1 MRRRYIVTILTALGV
16 VGYLALDDKQTAP
29 DNASVIDAINQEPD
43 YIIKGVKA
51 EHYDKNGVLGRK
63 IEAESAEH
71 LPISDTTKLIQPS
84 VILRD
89 KQNPIWSVKSQNGLL
104 LGTQT
109 LELNGDVQV
118 LPMKG
123 SQTELS
129 LKTEHIS
136 IDLDKQIADTSEN
149 VLIESPDTKIHS
161 KGMNMNMITQ
171 QVQFTSQVRGQHDP
185 KTK

>member
-16 VGYLALDDKQTAP
+16 VGYLALDDKQTTP
-29 DNASVIDAINQEPD
+29 ENASIDAISQEPD
-43 YIIKGVKA
+43 YIIQGVKA
-51 EHYDKNGVLGRK
+51 RHYDKHGVLGRR
-63 IEAESAEH
+63 IEAKSAQH
-71 LPISDTTKLIQPS
+71 LPITDTTKLIEPS

-89 KQNPIWSVKSQNGLL
+89 KQNPTWTVKSQKGQL

-109 LELNGDVQV
+109 LELDGDVQV

-149 VLIESPDTKIHS
+149 VTIESPDTKIRS

-185 KTK
+185 KEK